1 MTEPRTTA
9 VVGCMERLFVY
20 RECKSAEGW
29 WMTYAIEEVSSE
41 ASAIGRAVQAAL
53 HDSWPDVHP
62 SWETLVR
69 TLLQTTGTSSYRRF
83 VARSSYASVRLADQ
97 AIEVCPWV
105 RDGRPGYSGAPE
117 EFVRMLYQPTDQ
129 ELGACVLAALRDSD
143 DLAKWPTATH

>member
-20 RECKSAEGW
+20 RECKSAEGS

-41 ASAIGRAVQAAL
+41 ASAIGRTVQAAL

-69 TLLQTTGTSSYRRF
+69 TPSR
-83 VARSSYASVRLADQ
+83 
-97 AIEVCPWV
+97 PP
-105 RDGRPGYSGAPE
+105 GRPVTESLWRDR
-117 EFVRMLYQPTDQ
+117 RMPAFGWLTRQSRSAR
-129 ELGACVLAALRDSD
+129 GF
-143 DLAKWPTATH
+143 